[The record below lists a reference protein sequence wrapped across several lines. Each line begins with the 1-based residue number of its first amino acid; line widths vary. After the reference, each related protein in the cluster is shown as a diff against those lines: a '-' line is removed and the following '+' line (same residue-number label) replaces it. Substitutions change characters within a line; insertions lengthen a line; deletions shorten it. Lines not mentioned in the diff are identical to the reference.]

1 MKKEDE
7 VMKQNGEINELVKN
21 QKDKNT
27 EEKIDMSEMKFVI
40 TKEDWEMGKRML
52 EEKIKKNPNH
62 LWESVLEDE
71 VMILGGHLSEIEEKI
86 NELSCCISTIGLVGE
101 LLSIQ
106 KDLEVLYE
114 VLEYDDKN
122 EDDLMKIEFALPSI
136 SEDIEELELR
146 VDAKFDI

>member
-1 MKKEDE
+1 
-7 VMKQNGEINELVKN
+7 MKQNGEIYELVKN

-27 EEKIDMSEMKFVI
+27 EEKIDMNEMKFVI

-52 EEKIKKNPNH
+52 EEKIKKNPNY

-106 KDLEVLYE
+106 EDLEVLYE

>member
-27 EEKIDMSEMKFVI
+27 EEKIDMNEMKFVI

-106 KDLEVLYE
+106 EDLEVLYE